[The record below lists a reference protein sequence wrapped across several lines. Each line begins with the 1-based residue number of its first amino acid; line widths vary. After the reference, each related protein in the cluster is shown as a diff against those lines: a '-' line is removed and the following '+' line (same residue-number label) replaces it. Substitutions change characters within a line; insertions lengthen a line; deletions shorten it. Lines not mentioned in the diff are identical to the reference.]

1 MFIVYS
7 LSLLFFFS
15 IKKNKNKTLVS
26 SSANQ
31 DVWVTRMLLG
41 RQERKYVG
49 LFTEVISGLA
59 SIAASICLG
68 GPLVMNRSPFNT
80 GLNKP
85 IQWGLAQ
92 GVRGPLYIE
101 LCIKSKKERDESEQ
115 PFITPNS
122 ELFLFFF

>member
-49 LFTEVISGLA
+49 LFTEDISGLA
-59 SIAASICLG
+59 SIAAYICLG
-68 GPLVMNRSPFNT
+68 GPLVMNRSPCNT
-80 GLNKP
+80 RLNKP
-85 IQWGLAQ
+85 SLWGLAQ

-101 LCIKSKKERDESEQ
+101 LCIKSKKRER
-115 PFITPNS
+115 
-122 ELFLFFF
+122 